1 MELIIGLWISGFV
14 SACIAYLFWEE
25 EEVLGVL
32 IGMISL
38 VFFIFAI
45 TMNGQW
51 LSSKSKT
58 KIINNTYGTNYTIE
72 DIFWN
77 YALIEKQLM
86 AKNEIVTD
94 SKNSNVNLNIKSD
107 KDGAVI
113 IAPNR

>member
-1 MELIIGLWISGFV
+1 MDRCICFSLHCLSNFREEPIGIV
-14 SACIAYLFWEE
+14 
-25 EEVLGVL
+25 

-51 LSSKSKT
+51 LASKSKT
-58 KIINNTYGTNYTIE
+58 KIINNTYGTNYTRD

-77 YALIEKQLM
+77 GALIEKQLM
-86 AKNEIVTD
+86 AKNEIVSD
-94 SKNSNVNLNIKSD
+94 SKNSNINLNIKSD